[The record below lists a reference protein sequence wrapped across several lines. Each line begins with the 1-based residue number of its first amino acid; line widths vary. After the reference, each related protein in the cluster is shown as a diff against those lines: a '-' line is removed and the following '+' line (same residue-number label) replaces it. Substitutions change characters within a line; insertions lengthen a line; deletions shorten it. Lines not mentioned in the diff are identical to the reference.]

1 MRSDGLLMLARELIN
16 KAIDL
21 QELEKEAKVNETT

>member
-21 QELEKEAKVNETT
+21 QELEKEAKVNEAT